1 MITAILLRNI
11 KNYGNINFIPIC
23 DNSYK
28 YSIYV
33 GNNGVGKSAVLEAV
47 DIFFHNKNWNT
58 TSFLKKSESFICPVF
73 LVPRKRVSSKQ
84 QDYFEIISDF
94 FWNVSSEINPNVKNN
109 SALIEFLKYRDGL
122 RAEYEENY
130 YLILIGIEYDNFKS
144 AYFSTFNNSIM
155 EKFKK
160 SGYDESH
167 CDMVLSSIRDLYEY
181 IYIPV
186 EESPQEL
193 LKLQNTT
200 MQKMLN
206 KDILAEIEK
215 ALNKKTKSMSV
226 VTQIMSN
233 LDAFVN
239 EINAVISKID
249 DKYSFES
256 ELAGRKNLTA
266 KDLRDKVLE
275 AYFPLRTLKVDKRSV
290 NQLSSGEQR
299 KAIIDIAYSILT
311 ANGAKATEKSI
322 ILAIDEPEMSMHIS
336 NCYGQFSRLEEL
348 AREYGKQIIIT
359 THWYGFLPI
368 AQNGSMIFIEQEK
381 GGRNIRYFSLFNY
394 TEDRRNYPDVIELKS
409 MYDLAT
415 ALITYMRISR
425 DCNWI
430 ICEGSDDKLYIE
442 QMLKYDSRINILP
455 VGGCGNVVKLFYLM
469 FEPLSEKKE
478 RSVVESKVLFLIDT
492 DLNSITVKTPVGL
505 SSNSSPIVSIRRI
518 QSVDGTIKL
527 YDPTVPNRYEQTEI
541 EDCLNPQIYF
551 QAICELIMKGKDEEL
566 KKIIQKYH
574 VKEQATLSKLK
585 GDDSCIEPLEIE
597 ALKDKNLIIQF
608 AEEDSNK
615 IIIARK
621 YVELCKKRKPQ
632 FEYSLANEINN
643 ILGVN

>member
-23 DNSYK
+23 DNNYK

-33 GNNGVGKSAVLEAV
+33 GNNGVGKSAVLEAIDV
-47 DIFFHNKNWNT
+47 FFNNKNWNT
-58 TSFLKKSESFICPVF
+58 TSFLKRSESFICPIFFFF
-73 LVPRKRVSSKQ
+73 LNRVPLKQ
-84 QDYFEIISDF
+84 QEYFEIISSF

-109 SALIEFLKYRDGL
+109 NALIEFLKYRDEL
-122 RAEYEENY
+122 KEEFEEDC

-144 AYFSTFNNSIM
+144 AYFSTFNNSIK
-155 EKFKK
+155 ERFKEL
-160 SGYDESH
+160 GYDDNN
-167 CDMVLSSIRDLYEY
+167 CDIVLNSIRDFYEY

-193 LKLQNTT
+193 LKLQNNT

-215 ALNKKTKSMSV
+215 ALNKKTKNMSV
-226 VTQIMSN
+226 VTQITSN

-239 EINAVISKID
+239 EINDVISKID
-249 DKYSFES
+249 EKYSFES

-290 NQLSSGEQR
+290 SQLSSGEQR

-348 AREYGKQIIIT
+348 AREYNKQIIIT

-368 AQNGSMIFIEQEK
+368 AHNGSMIYIEQENEE
-381 GGRNIRYFSLFNY
+381 RNIKHFSLYNY
-394 TEDRRNYPDVIELKS
+394 TEDRRKYPDVIELKS

-415 ALITYMRISR
+415 ALITYMRINVNN
-425 DCNWI
+425 DWI
-430 ICEGSDDKLYIE
+430 ICEGGDDKLYIE
-442 QMLKYDSRINILP
+442 QMLKYNSKIKILP

-469 FEPLSEKKE
+469 FEPLSEKRE
-478 RSVVESKVLFLIDT
+478 RSAVESRVLFLIDT
-492 DLNSITVKTPVGL
+492 DLHSITVKTPIEL
-505 SSNSSPIVSIRRI
+505 SSNSSQIVSIRRI

-527 YDPTVPNRYEQTEI
+527 FDPTVPNRYEQTEI
-541 EDCLNPQIYF
+541 EDCLNPQLYF
-551 QAICELIMKGKDEEL
+551 KAICELVMEGKDEDL
-566 KKIIQKYH
+566 KKIIQKYR
-574 VKEQATLSKLK
+574 VKEHATLSKLK

-597 ALKDKNLIIQF
+597 ALKDKNRIIQF
-608 AEEDSNK
+608 AEDDSNK
-615 IIIARK
+615 RFIACK
-621 YVELCKKRKPQ
+621 YVELCKKRKNQ
-632 FEYSLANEINN
+632 FEYSLANEIMN
-643 ILGVN
+643 ILEA